1 MLTWTK
7 ILPFSFAGGPTVH
20 LSLGIRLSY
29 GSSLHAVGNVF
40 SEDVGSL
47 VSLSLY
53 RIMPVLLSGFEGKV
67 LQWSAGIVRNQ

>member
-1 MLTWTK
+1 MLNCNK
-7 ILPFSFAGGPTVH
+7 VLPSSFAGGPTVH

-29 GSSLHAVGNVF
+29 GSSLHAVGKLF

-47 VSLSLY
+47 VFSALY

-67 LQWSAGIVRNQ
+67 LQPSAGLVRIQ